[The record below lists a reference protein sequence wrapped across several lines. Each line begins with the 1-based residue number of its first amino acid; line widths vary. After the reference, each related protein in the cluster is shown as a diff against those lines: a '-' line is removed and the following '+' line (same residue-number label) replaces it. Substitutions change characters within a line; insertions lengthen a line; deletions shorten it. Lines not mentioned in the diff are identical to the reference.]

1 MGFEDEKESE
11 LKGTITKHR
20 HDGSET
26 IGYAEGK
33 LNGREFTASWDKRC
47 PICAMFYDT
56 WRDSTRTQDK
66 AIAAALRKL
75 GALPA
80 IRVA

>member
-1 MGFEDEKESE
+1 LGFEDEKESE
-11 LKGTITKHR
+11 LKVTITKHW

-47 PICAMFYDT
+47 PIGALFYDT
-56 WRDSTRTQDK
+56 
-66 AIAAALRKL
+66 
-75 GALPA
+75 
-80 IRVA
+80 